1 VLVILGVV
9 FGGLAFGAWTGGL
22 WLNLS
27 SSMPIGIY
35 RTVRGPI
42 EKGAIAVI
50 CLPESV
56 ALFALERGYVG
67 HGSCPGGVEPLGKTV
82 AATAGDN
89 VVVDTDGV
97 WINGR
102 PVPGSRPLRYDARRR
117 ALPRLAGLSI
127 RLCVGQLFLLATRR
141 AGSFDSRYFGVLRA
155 SDVRAAV
162 VPVGMVSFAIAESHS
177 PDSATVAVDSVTMQ
191 LMKAVAGGRRQ

>member
-1 VLVILGVV
+1 
-9 FGGLAFGAWTGGL
+9 
-22 WLNLS
+22 
-27 SSMPIGIY
+27 MPIGVY

-42 EKGAIAVI
+42 GKGAIAVI

-67 HGSCPGGVEPLGKTV
+67 RGSCPGGVEPLGKTV
-82 AATAGDN
+82 VAIAGDN

-127 RLCVGQLFLLATRR
+127 RLRVGQLFLLATRR

-162 VPVGMVSFAIAESHS
+162 VPVEMVSCAGAGSHS
-177 PDSATVAVDSVTMQ
+177 
-191 LMKAVAGGRRQ
+191 RE